1 MYGITHKEIEKM
13 ARFFDNG
20 KVMDLSNYGLTDDAI
35 ELLVKT
41 IKHPD
46 KKIYLN
52 LKSNSIEDQG
62 IKYITN
68 KLKKLKV
75 LDLSDCKI
83 TDQGVDFI
91 VNQLEGL
98 ARLNLSGCNVT
109 DKGVKN
115 IAVKISSLKS
125 LSFSSHE
132 ITDVGVKSIATFMSH
147 TKCLKSLELSS
158 NSITD
163 VGVEYITTNLSS
175 LSSLSLSSNS
185 ITDVGVEYITTNLSS
200 LSSLSLSSDSI
211 TDVGLKYIAQNLSAL
226 MSLNLSGCKKIT
238 DVGVRSIATF
248 MSRTKR
254 LKFLELSS
262 NNITDVGLKYIAQ
275 NLPSLSSL
283 SLSSNSITDEGV
295 RYIAQNLP
303 ALMSLNLSGCKKITD
318 QGAIRVIRSMFLK
331 ELDLS
336 GCNITDRALTH
347 LCNQSYK
354 REGFFNNLC
363 EAKLPDERNSIS
375 SNVGGDTIWGGR
387 SLNLSNCK
395 GITDAGVSYVA
406 HCRFL
411 EELNLSGS
419 SVTDK
424 GLKHIGFGLY
434 NLRILDLSNCS
445 DVTDKMIAPLLI
457 NNLPKLEFLNVLGC
471 NNISIA
477 MLNSTIR
484 LRPRLLSLKS
494 DMSIYKDDFNTVDLS
509 YSKLPLSDVIERVNL
524 FLKLKRKINKL
535 NLEGNNIKQF
545 QLKSIIS
552 LLNSSEI
559 CQSLKSLNLSG
570 CEIDDKGLEV
580 ITKELTHLK
589 TLILAGYTAGS
600 FLEGLFAN
608 GRMPNLR
615 TLVLADCNMEVD
627 MVVASRITQKFQ
639 NLESLDLSGC
649 RISDKGLE
657 IIAKGLIHLKT
668 LILANCDM
676 ASINDGLLAIGG
688 MSNLRTLVL
697 ADCNMEVDTMVASCI
712 TQKFQ
717 NLESLDLSGCR
728 ISDKGLEIIAKGLI
742 CLKTLILANCDMAS
756 INDGLLAIGKMS
768 NLESLNFSSCG
779 EGINDNVI
787 YYIARTLPNL
797 KLLNIAYCKITEQ
810 GVKTI
815 TNKLKGLSSLNL
827 SGSNISEMDAR
838 SLARQL
844 NCLKLLDLS
853 NCQNINDKILGTFTK
868 EFPHLTFK
876 SLDCKNL
883 GFKTKSSK
891 LLIIGF

>member
-1 MYGITHKEIEKM
+1 MYGITHKEIEKI

-20 KVMDLSNYGLTDDAI
+20 KVVDLSNYGLNDGAI

-46 KKIYLN
+46 KKTHLN
-52 LKSNSIEDQG
+52 LKGNSIEDQG

-68 KLKKLKV
+68 KLKNLKV
-75 LDLSDCKI
+75 LDLSDCNI
-83 TDQGVDFI
+83 TDKGVEFI

-98 ARLNLSGCNVT
+98 AGLNLSGCNIT
-109 DKGVKN
+109 NKGVRD
-115 IAVKISSLKS
+115 IALNTSSLKS

-132 ITDVGVKSIATFMSH
+132 ITDVGVRSITTFMSH
-147 TKCLKSLELSS
+147 PKCLKSLELSS

-163 VGVEYITTNLSS
+163 VGVEYITRNLSS

-185 ITDVGVEYITTNLSS
+185 ITDVG
-200 LSSLSLSSDSI
+200 
-211 TDVGLKYIAQNLSAL
+211 LKYIA
-226 MSLNLSGCKKIT
+226 K
-238 DVGVRSIATF
+238 
-248 MSRTKR
+248 
-254 LKFLELSS
+254 
-262 NNITDVGLKYIAQ
+262 

-303 ALMSLNLSGCKKITD
+303 ALMSLNLLDCKKITDVGVRYIARKLSSLNSLGLSSNSVTDEGVRDIARKLSSLNSLSLSSNSITDVGVKYIAKNLPKLTSLDFSNCRKITD
-318 QGAIRVIRSMFLK
+318 QGAIRVIKSMFLK
-331 ELDLS
+331 ELGLS
-336 GCNITDRALTH
+336 GCDITDRALTH
-347 LCNQSYK
+347 LCNQNYK
-354 REGFFNNLC
+354 REGFFNNIC
-363 EAKLPDERNSIS
+363 EAKLPDERNSTS

-395 GITDAGVSYVA
+395 GITDVGVSYVA

-424 GLKHIGFGLY
+424 GLKRIGFGLY

-445 DVTDKMIAPLLI
+445 DVTDKMIVPLLI

-509 YSKLPLSDVIERVNL
+509 YSKLSLSELIERVNL
-524 FLKLKRKINKL
+524 FLKLKRTINKL

-552 LLNSSEI
+552 LLSSNEI

-570 CEIDDKGLEV
+570 CEIDDRGLEV

-589 TLILAGYTAGS
+589 TLILAGYSAGS

-615 TLVLADCNMEVD
+615 TLVLADCNMQVD

-649 RISDKGLE
+649 RIGDKGLE
-657 IIAKGLIHLKT
+657 IIAKGLTRLKT

-676 ASINDGLLAIGG
+676 ASIKDGFLAIGG
-688 MSNLRTLVL
+688 
-697 ADCNMEVDTMVASCI
+697 
-712 TQKFQ
+712 
-717 NLESLDLSGCR
+717 
-728 ISDKGLEIIAKGLI
+728 
-742 CLKTLILANCDMAS
+742 
-756 INDGLLAIGKMS
+756 MS

-779 EGINDNVI
+779 EGINDNI
-787 YYIARTLPNL
+787 MNYIVRTLPNL
-797 KLLNIAYCKITEQ
+797 KLLNIAYCKITAR

-815 TNKLKGLSSLNL
+815 ANKLRGLSSLNL

-838 SLARQL
+838 ILAQQL
-844 NCLKLLDLS
+844 NCLELLDLS
-853 NCQNINDKILGTFTK
+853 NCQNIDDKMLGTLTK
-868 EFPHLTFK
+868 EFPHLAFK